1 MNKLD
6 CTDYKL
12 GLLAIKYIPIV
23 MFLIMWIHTGLLIV
37 GVNGPCA
44 DTIAGSAII
53 PSLLI
58 LAISKLFRFCQ
69 LHKLFTMY
77 SLSVDLCINYE
88 RLIGFGMLLQPLRS
102 LFFIIGTF
110 LFILL
115 IVKFNKYR
123 KKCCSIKN
131 IQFY

>member
-12 GLLAIKYIPIV
+12 GLLAIKYVPIV

-58 LAISKLFRFCQ
+58 LAISKLFRFCW

-110 LFILL
+110 LFVLL

>member
-12 GLLAIKYIPIV
+12 GLLAIKYVPIV

-58 LAISKLFRFCQ
+58 LAISRLFRFCW

-88 RLIGFGMLLQPLRS
+88 RLIGFGMLLQPIRS
-102 LFFIIGTF
+102 LLFIIGTF
-110 LFILL
+110 LFIVL

>member
-12 GLLAIKYIPIV
+12 GLLAIKYVPIV

-58 LAISKLFRFCQ
+58 LAISKLFKFCW

-88 RLIGFGMLLQPLRS
+88 RLIGFGMLLQPIRS

>member
-58 LAISKLFRFCQ
+58 LAISKLFKFCW

-88 RLIGFGMLLQPLRS
+88 RLIGFGMLLQPIRS

>member
-23 MFLIMWIHTGLLIV
+23 MFLIMWIHTGLLIA

-44 DTIAGSAII
+44 DIIAGSAII

-58 LAISKLFRFCQ
+58 LAVSRLFRFCW

-88 RLIGFGMLLQPLRS
+88 RLIGFGLLLQPIRS
-102 LFFIIGTF
+102 LLFIIGTF

>member
-12 GLLAIKYIPIV
+12 GLLAIKYVPIV

-58 LAISKLFRFCQ
+58 LAISSLFRFCW

-88 RLIGFGMLLQPLRS
+88 RLIGFGILLQPIRS
-102 LFFIIGTF
+102 LLFIIGTF

-123 KKCCSIKN
+123 KKCYSIKN

>member
-12 GLLAIKYIPIV
+12 GLLAIKYVPIV
-23 MFLIMWIHTGLLIV
+23 MFLIMWIHTGLLIM

-58 LAISKLFRFCQ
+58 LAISKLFRFCW

-88 RLIGFGMLLQPLRS
+88 RLIGFGMLLQPIRS

-131 IQFY
+131 IQLY

>member
-58 LAISKLFRFCQ
+58 LAISRLFRFCW

>member
-58 LAISKLFRFCQ
+58 LAISRLFRFCW

-88 RLIGFGMLLQPLRS
+88 RLIGFGLLLQPIRS
-102 LFFIIGTF
+102 LLFIIGTF

>member
-12 GLLAIKYIPIV
+12 GLLAIKYVPIV

-58 LAISKLFRFCQ
+58 LAISKLFRFCW

>member
-12 GLLAIKYIPIV
+12 GLLAIKYVPIV

-58 LAISKLFRFCQ
+58 LAISRLFRFCW

>member
-23 MFLIMWIHTGLLIV
+23 MFLIMWIHTGLLIA

-58 LAISKLFRFCQ
+58 LSISRLFRFCW

-88 RLIGFGMLLQPLRS
+88 RLIGFGLLLQPIRS
-102 LFFIIGTF
+102 LLFIIGTF

>member
-12 GLLAIKYIPIV
+12 GLLAIKYVPIV

-58 LAISKLFRFCQ
+58 LAISKLFRFCW

-88 RLIGFGMLLQPLRS
+88 RLIGFGMLLQPIRS
-102 LFFIIGTF
+102 LLFIIGTF

-123 KKCCSIKN
+123 KKCYSIKN

>member
-12 GLLAIKYIPIV
+12 GLLAIKYVPIV

-58 LAISKLFRFCQ
+58 LAISRLFRFCW

-88 RLIGFGMLLQPLRS
+88 RLIGFGMLLYPIRS
-102 LFFIIGTF
+102 LLFIIGTF

>member
-58 LAISKLFRFCQ
+58 LAISKLFRFCW

>member
-58 LAISKLFRFCQ
+58 LAISKLFRFCW

-88 RLIGFGMLLQPLRS
+88 RLIGFGILLQPIRS
-102 LFFIIGTF
+102 LLFIIGTF
-110 LFILL
+110 LLILL

>member
-44 DTIAGSAII
+44 DIIAGSAII

-58 LAISKLFRFCQ
+58 LAVSRLFRFCW

-88 RLIGFGMLLQPLRS
+88 RLIGFGLLL
-102 LFFIIGTF
+102 
-110 LFILL
+110 
-115 IVKFNKYR
+115 
-123 KKCCSIKN
+123 
-131 IQFY
+131 

>member
-58 LAISKLFRFCQ
+58 LAISRLFRFCW

-88 RLIGFGMLLQPLRS
+88 RLIGFGLLLQPNRS
-102 LFFIIGTF
+102 LLFIIGTF

>member
-58 LAISKLFRFCQ
+58 LAISKLFRFCW

-88 RLIGFGMLLQPLRS
+88 RLIGFGLLLQPIRS
-102 LFFIIGTF
+102 LLFIIGTF